1 MSYSSCPP
9 LSSASSALTMI
20 ERPRRR
26 GFSVSGAKQALVLS
40 EGKGDKALCERE
52 RVCCNCGLD
61 ISIRVKKLQSIVKR
75 KRRRGRAKGH
85 DAFNEMSFLGLF
97 I

>member
-9 LSSASSALTMI
+9 QSSASFTLTMI

-40 EGKGDKALCERE
+40 EGEE
-52 RVCCNCGLD
+52 EE
-61 ISIRVKKLQSIVKR
+61 R

-85 DAFNEMSFLGLF
+85 DAFNEMSFLGHLD
-97 I
+97 

>member
-9 LSSASSALTMI
+9 LSSASSTLTMI

-40 EGKGDKALCERE
+40 EGKRRCVVAAAAEGNEAGFEVNRKRDKEREVTEDAMGKGIKLCERE
-52 RVCCNCGLD
+52 SV
-61 ISIRVKKLQSIVKR
+61 VIV
-75 KRRRGRAKGH
+75 
-85 DAFNEMSFLGLF
+85 D
-97 I
+97 